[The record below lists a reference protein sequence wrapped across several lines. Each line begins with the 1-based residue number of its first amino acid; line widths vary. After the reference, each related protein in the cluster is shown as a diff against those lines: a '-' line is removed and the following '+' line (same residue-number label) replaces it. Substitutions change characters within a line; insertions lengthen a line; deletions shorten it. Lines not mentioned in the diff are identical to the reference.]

1 MGELMQD
8 DDDTVGE
15 VINLSLER
23 HKRSEPWALLSG
35 ELHTEDDTVRTSY
48 CSAKI
53 EVLEDYNAD
62 VAAALFAISLLES
75 VDAPMEVLQG
85 IADHIQKIG
94 HSSEAQPLDEDDD
107 YDA

>member
-1 MGELMQD
+1 MQD

-15 VINLSLER
+15 VIHLSVER

-35 ELHTEDDTVRTSY
+35 ELFTEDDTVRTSY

-53 EVLEDYNAD
+53 EVLEGYNGD
-62 VAAALFAISLLES
+62 VAAALFALSLLES

-85 IADHIQKIG
+85 IADHIQDIG
-94 HSSEAQPLDEDDD
+94 HSPEAQHLDEDDSF
-107 YDA
+107 DA